1 MQIKY
6 LRRLILVGFFILTLV
21 LSVKVKSGWS
31 RIIYFPS
38 PHINTIQS
46 AIELSREGDTVLVA
60 PGVYYEN
67 LDFKGKGV
75 VLASQ
80 FILEFD
86 TSLIEK
92 TVIDGSKPEFSSRG
106 SVVRFVSGEGTASI
120 IQGFTLRNGIGSA
133 LDEFG
138 YGGGIFCYLSAPRI
152 INNRI
157 ENNEAHFGGGIA
169 CFYGDSIPE
178 IISNIIFN
186 NKGVVGAGVFS
197 QGIDPLIQNNR
208 IEENSSSYRGGGIFF
223 KLCSPRIRGNIVSQ
237 NTAAKYGGG
246 IYGLATSAEI
256 IDNWLKGNRAEL
268 NGGGIYISGESSAKI
283 MGNIIESNYANSGGG
298 LYNLYSSNFV
308 ANNTFVDNRASGG
321 NGGTY
326 CSGSSP
332 YLPQILNNIFYLN
345 QGGVYCNQGC
355 LPQLSC
361 NDFWNN
367 SGANF
372 ICDISG
378 LGDTTW
384 GVNLNNTACDSFF
397 NILADPLFADSGYNL
412 LCSSPCIDAG
422 DSVFSPYEKIRNDI
436 GAREYSY
443 ILGDVNSDNGK
454 DLADVVFLINY
465 LFKKGVSPC
474 PLRSGDFN
482 SDGQISLRDIMSLL
496 YSLFH
501 R

>member
-1 MQIKY
+1 MQMKY
-6 LRRLILVGFFILTLV
+6 LSRLILVGFFILTLI
-21 LSVKVKSGWS
+21 LSAKVEPGWS

-46 AIELSREGDTVLVA
+46 AVDLSREGDTVLVA

-67 LDFKGKGV
+67 LDFRGKGV
-75 VLASQ
+75 VLASH

-92 TVIDGSKPEFSSRG
+92 TVIDGSKPELTSRG
-106 SVVRFVSGEGTASI
+106 SVVRFVSEEGSGSV

-157 ENNEAHFGGGIA
+157 ENSEAHFGGGIA
-169 CFYGDSIPE
+169 CFYGDSRPE
-178 IISNIIFN
+178 IISNVIFN
-186 NKGVVGAGVFS
+186 NRGVVGAGVFS
-197 QGIDPLIQNNR
+197 QGIDPFIQNNR

-223 KLCSPRIRGNIVSQ
+223 KLCSPKIRGNFISQ
-237 NTAAKYGGG
+237 NTAVKYGGG

-256 IDNWLKGNRAEL
+256 IDNWLKKNRAEL

-283 MGNIIESNYANSGGG
+283 VGNIIESNYANLGGG
-298 LYNLYSSNFV
+298 LYNLYSKNFV
-308 ANNTFVDNRASGG
+308 ANNTFVDNRASKGSGG
-321 NGGTY
+321 IY
-326 CSGSSP
+326 CSGA
-332 YLPQILNNIFYLN
+332 YLPEIVNNILHLN
-345 QGGVYCNQGC
+345 QGGVYCIQGC
-355 LPQLSC
+355 LPQLSY
-361 NDFWNN
+361 NDLWNN

-372 ICDISG
+372 TCDIPG

-397 NILADPLFADSGYNL
+397 NIFADPLFADSSYRL

-443 ILGDVNSDNGK
+443 ILGDVNSDGSK
-454 DLADVVFLINY
+454 DLADVVFLISY

-474 PLRSGDFN
+474 PSRSGDFN
-482 SDGQISLRDIMSLL
+482 TDGKISLSDIIVLL